1 MSEPQSDAAGNPSGW
16 VREVVIAAVPIALG
30 SLALTFLPEG
40 SRLATGFPSPDSPAF
55 FPTLISL
62 LLIGMGLALLAQV
75 KTSIRLAQAGY
86 EPVTLRPI
94 VITLALF
101 LFYWFALSPAGFV
114 VSSAVVIIGLGF
126 AFGERITWR
135 VLVFSIAFPVVIDII
150 FRKAANVWLPQA
162 PWG

>member
-1 MSEPQSDAAGNPSGW
+1 MSEPQAEPAGHPSGW

-40 SRLATGFPSPDSPAF
+40 PRLAPGFPSPDSPAF
-55 FPTLISL
+55 FPTLIAL
-62 LLIGMGLALLAQV
+62 LLLAMGVALLAKV
-75 KTSIRLAQAGY
+75 KTSMRIAQASY

-94 VITLALF
+94 VTTLALF
-101 LFYWFALSPAGFV
+101 LFYWGALHPAGFV
-114 VSSAVVIIGLGF
+114 VSSAFVIIGLGF

-135 VLVFSIAFPVVIDII
+135 ALVFSITFPVVIDII
-150 FRKAANVWLPQA
+150 FRKAANVWLPQS